1 MNQKTIAIA
10 AVLMAAALTGL
21 FATSSLAYAE
31 GGDESETSTDQSV
44 KQKNTGSG
52 DSANFNCAENLIK
65 AGVGENDCEFGNGGD
80 GGMNGGGGNGGEEAL
95 FCHNPE
101 GGPVITQSLPPQAIE
116 AHLNAQENDVPGH
129 EGDHI
134 GACLPGET

>member
-10 AVLMAAALTGL
+10 AVLMAAAMTGL

-52 DSANFNCAENLIK
+52 DSANFNCGENLIK
-65 AGVGENDCEFGNGGD
+65 AGVED
-80 GGMNGGGGNGGEEAL
+80 
-95 FCHNPE
+95 
-101 GGPVITQSLPPQAIE
+101 
-116 AHLNAQENDVPGH
+116 QECDL
-129 EGDHI
+129 ED
-134 GACLPGET
+134 

>member
-31 GGDESETSTDQSV
+31 GDESETNTDQSV

-52 DSANFNCAENLIK
+52 DSANFNCGQNLIK
-65 AGVGENDCEFGNGGD
+65 AGVGEQECEFED
-80 GGMNGGGGNGGEEAL
+80 
-95 FCHNPE
+95 
-101 GGPVITQSLPPQAIE
+101 
-116 AHLNAQENDVPGH
+116 
-129 EGDHI
+129 
-134 GACLPGET
+134 

>member
-31 GGDESETSTDQSV
+31 GDESETSTDQSV

-52 DSANFNCAENLIK
+52 DSANFNCGENLIK
-65 AGVGENDCEFGNGGD
+65 AGVGEQECEFED
-80 GGMNGGGGNGGEEAL
+80 
-95 FCHNPE
+95 
-101 GGPVITQSLPPQAIE
+101 
-116 AHLNAQENDVPGH
+116 
-129 EGDHI
+129 
-134 GACLPGET
+134 